1 MLVDVRTKVAA
12 ARRAR
17 KSLAQIK
24 AANPAKRYEVAGGFI
39 MADAFVET
47 VYESIGPRRR

>member
-1 MLVDVRTKVAA
+1 MLVDVRGKVAA
-12 ARRAR
+12 AKLAG

-47 VYESIGPRRR
+47 VYASIGGRRR